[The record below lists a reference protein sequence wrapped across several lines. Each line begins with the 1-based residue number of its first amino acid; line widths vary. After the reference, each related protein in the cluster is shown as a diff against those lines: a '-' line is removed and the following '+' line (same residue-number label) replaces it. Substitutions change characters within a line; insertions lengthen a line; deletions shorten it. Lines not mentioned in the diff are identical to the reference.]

1 LNFESFWLE
10 ILEIGTDSGFIYAF
24 QEDVFLLLGFVG
36 QNWVFVLISEV
47 DIYSK
52 GLAQVV
58 RALVFVV
65 VP

>member
-1 LNFESFWLE
+1 MRPLALFNKLLLL
-10 ILEIGTDSGFIYAF
+10 IKKKKIYAF

-47 DIYSK
+47 DIYPK
-52 GLAQVV
+52 RLAQVV